1 MPDAAKG
8 MPLDGRI
15 PDGRPSDP
23 VVRQAIAWWAR
34 LQSGL
39 ADARDRESCSAWLAE
54 DPAHRLAWDRLQS
67 IGRDARRV
75 PPALAHT
82 ALNAPASRGRRAVL
96 RGALALAG
104 VTATGWTGYRH
115 APWQRLVADFSTRVG
130 ERRSL
135 ALADGLRVTLNS
147 DTAVRVNV
155 SGNTRGIDLLR
166 GEMLVLTEPRPGVEA
181 LRVDT
186 GHGELRA
193 EHARFDLRRTADG
206 ARVGVYEGSVAL
218 LRQGVLTQLN
228 AGERLAYDD
237 VAEIRR
243 GASDPDRLAWV
254 DGMVVAK
261 DWRLDDFAEYLSRQR
276 VGVIRV
282 DPAVAPLR
290 LSGVFPLDDAERA
303 LKALEPALPIIVTRH
318 TQYWLQVGPRET

>member
-1 MPDAAKG
+1 MPDPVNATPA
-8 MPLDGRI
+8 
-15 PDGRPSDP
+15 DP
-23 VVRQAIAWWAR
+23 VVRQAIAWWAT
-34 LQSGL
+34 LQSGQ
-39 ADARDRESCSAWLAE
+39 ADANDRESCNAWLAE
-54 DPAHRLAWDRLQS
+54 DPAHRLAWDRLQA

-75 PPALAHT
+75 PAALAHS
-82 ALNAPASRGRRAVL
+82 ALAHPVLNTPSSRGRRAAL
-96 RGALALAG
+96 RGLLAVAG
-104 VTATGWTGYRH
+104 VAVTGWAGYRH
-115 APWQRLVADFSTRVG
+115 APWQRLVADFSTGVG

-135 ALADGLRVTLNS
+135 ALADGLGVTLNS

-155 SGNTRGIDLLR
+155 SGNARDIALLR
-166 GEMLVLTEPRPGVEA
+166 GEMLVLTEPRPGIEA

-193 EHARFDLRRTADG
+193 ERARFDLRRTDPG
-206 ARVGVYEGSVAL
+206 SRVGVYEGSVAL
-218 LRQGVLTQLN
+218 LRQGVLTHVT
-228 AGERLAYDD
+228 AGERLAYAED
-237 VAEIRR
+237 AEIRR

-261 DWRLDDFAEYLSRQR
+261 DWRLDDFAEYLARQR

-282 DPAVAPLR
+282 DPAVASLR

-303 LKALEPALPIIVTRH
+303 LKALEPALPITVTRH